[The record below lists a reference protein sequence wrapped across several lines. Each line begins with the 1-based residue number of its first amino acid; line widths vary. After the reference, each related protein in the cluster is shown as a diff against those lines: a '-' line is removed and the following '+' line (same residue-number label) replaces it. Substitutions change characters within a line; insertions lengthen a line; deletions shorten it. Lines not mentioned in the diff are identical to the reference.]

1 MASPKRASKISKE
14 INVTLATYG
23 SSLVLAKKLETSKD
37 QTLDLLGAEL
47 LKSAALRDDEIE
59 AIAAGGELFANVR
72 ARIIADSVIR
82 KSTPFRFALV
92 HKMAIASA
100 AAAVIVVSMFA
111 AMYTSDK
118 PPAKPQISK
127 VQPESPR
134 VSDQPAPDRPTAP
147 IQISSGD
154 NKFVEVHPPSR
165 PHYERAIEYRSMPE
179 TKHSTQIS
187 YVQDQDTPGEFYALA
202 DLHPSEEATRNG
214 RIIRVELPRAS
225 LVALGVNLPLD
236 SDKQM
241 IKTDLLVGPDGVPRA
256 IRLVD

>member
-1 MASPKRASKISKE
+1 MKIESSK
-14 INVTLATYG
+14 N
-23 SSLVLAKKLETSKD
+23 

-47 LKSAALRDDEIE
+47 LRSAALRDDEIE
-59 AIAAGGELFANVR
+59 AIAAQGELFANVR

-92 HKMAIASA
+92 HKMVIASA

-111 AMYTSDK
+111 AVFTSDK
-118 PPAKPQISK
+118 RKPTSVVKVPAAA
-127 VQPESPR
+127 
-134 VSDQPAPDRPTAP
+134 QPAAVEKVEPGSSDVVVASTASEKQP
-147 IQISSGD
+147 
-154 NKFVEVHPPSR
+154 FVPVNPSQSR
-165 PHYERAIEYRSMPE
+165 SHYERAIEYRPLPE
-179 TKHSTQIS
+179 TKRV
-187 YVQDQDTPGEFYALA
+187 VQARFNPDQESPGEFYALA